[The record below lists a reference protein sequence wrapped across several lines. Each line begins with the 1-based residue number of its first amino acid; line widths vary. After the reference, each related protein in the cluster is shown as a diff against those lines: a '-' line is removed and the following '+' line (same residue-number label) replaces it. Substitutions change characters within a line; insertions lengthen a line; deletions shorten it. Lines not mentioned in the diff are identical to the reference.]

1 MPEMPDDELR
11 NAVHAIV
18 SRLQADVEE
27 QLAQLETRHQ
37 IEREQVR
44 RDAEARTAEVV
55 AQEWSAKLD
64 SARAEVERVRAEA
77 DAALRAEIAE
87 TTVVA
92 ETRLAAETARLLG
105 EAEAAASELTIRLQ
119 QEREQAILD
128 ARARVRDEVRQEME
142 QRAAEAAARLRE
154 EIEEAASQSL
164 ARAKDEHD
172 ASLTRE
178 RQRLE
183 ADFAAERER
192 WTTELDA
199 ERRKTET
206 NASAIVAN
214 TTIVDELRSEI
225 DGLRS
230 ALAAERAAREA
241 AAARVAATES
251 MHEVQLEESA
261 TGVRAEER
269 QARVAMFE
277 QLMTAVRT
285 VSDARSL
292 SDTLNALAAAASTLA
307 PRVSLFILN
316 ERSGTRELQG
326 WRASG
331 FPDPSPAMLKLA
343 ADDGGLL
350 ATAASSRTA
359 ISTSTV
365 SAPEF
370 ASLAPD
376 RAALAVPL
384 TVGGKTVAVLY
395 ADDGAS
401 GEAEAPSSWP
411 EAMQILGAHA
421 SVCLSHITAVRTTQA
436 MRANMKGAATGESV
450 SEEDHSARRYA
461 RLLVS
466 EIKLYNEAAV
476 RAGREKRDLLTRL
489 RPEIER
495 ARRLY
500 EERIPPSIGA
510 RAKYFQEELVHTL
523 ADGDAALLGSAER
536 A

>member
-18 SRLQADVEE
+18 SRLQADVEG
-27 QLAQLETRHQ
+27 QLAQFEKRHQ
-37 IEREQVR
+37 DECEQIR
-44 RDAEARTAEVV
+44 RDVEARTAEVV
-55 AQEWSAKLD
+55 AQEWSAKLE
-64 SARAEVERVRAEA
+64 SARADVDRVRAESESTM
-77 DAALRAEIAE
+77 RAEIAE
-87 TTVVA
+87 TTVAA

-119 QEREQAILD
+119 QEREQAILE
-128 ARARVRDEVRQEME
+128 ASGRARDQVRQEME
-142 QRAAEAAARLRE
+142 QRADEASARLRE
-154 EIEEAASQSL
+154 EIEEAASQAL
-164 ARAKDEHD
+164 ARAKDEHH
-172 ASLTRE
+172 ATLTRE
-178 RQRLE
+178 RQRLAAE
-183 ADFAAERER
+183 FAAERER
-192 WTTELDA
+192 WTSELEA
-199 ERRKTET
+199 ERQKAQV
-206 NASAIVAN
+206 NAASIQSNTAAI
-214 TTIVDELRSEI
+214 DEART
-225 DGLRS
+225 
-230 ALAAERAAREA
+230 ALEAEKARREA
-241 AAARVAATES
+241 AEALLVATES
-251 MHEVQLEESA
+251 RLESQLKDTA
-261 TGVRAEER
+261 TVVRAEER
-269 QARVAMFE
+269 QVRVAMVE
-277 QLMTAVRT
+277 QLMTAVRA

-292 SDTLNALAAAASTLA
+292 SDTLNALSGAAGGLA
-307 PRVSLFILN
+307 PRVVLFILN
-316 ERSGTRELQG
+316 ERSGSRELQG

-331 FPDPSPAMLKLA
+331 FAEPSPAMLRLP

-350 ATAASSRTA
+350 ATAASSRNT

-370 ASLAPD
+370 AALAAD

-436 MRANMKGAATGESV
+436 MRANIKGEARSGESV
-450 SEEDHSARRYA
+450 PEEDHSARRYA

-489 RPEIER
+489 GPEIDR

-510 RAKYFQEELVHTL
+510 RARYFQEELVHTL
-523 ADGDAALLGSAER
+523 ADGDAALLGSAQR

>member
-1 MPEMPDDELR
+1 MPDDELR
-11 NAVHAIV
+11 NAVHGIV

-27 QLAQLETRHQ
+27 QLVQLQKTHQ
-37 IEREQVR
+37 DECERIR
-44 RDAEARTAEVV
+44 REVEARTAEVA
-55 AQEWSAKLD
+55 AQEWSAKLE
-64 SARAEVERVRAEA
+64 SARADLDRVRAES
-77 DAALRAEIAE
+77 DATLRAEVAE
-87 TTVVA
+87 TTVAA

-119 QEREQAILD
+119 QEREQAILE
-128 ARARVRDEVRQEME
+128 ASARVRDEARQELE
-142 QRAAEAAARLRE
+142 QRAAE
-154 EIEEAASQSL
+154 
-164 ARAKDEHD
+164 
-172 ASLTRE
+172 
-178 RQRLE
+178 
-183 ADFAAERER
+183 FAAERER
-192 WTTELDA
+192 WTSDLEA
-199 ERRKTET
+199 ERQKAQADAASIHA
-206 NASAIVAN
+206 NA
-214 TTIVDELRSEI
+214 ELIQAHAQSIE
-225 DGLRS
+225 GLRS
-230 ALAAERAAREA
+230 ALDGEKTARRAAEAQLAAI
-241 AAARVAATES
+241 ES
-251 MHEVQLEESA
+251 RQEIRLAEST

-285 VSDARSL
+285 VSEARSL
-292 SDTLNALAAAASTLA
+292 SDTLNALSGAAGLLA
-307 PRVSLFILN
+307 PRVALFILN
-316 ERSGTRELQG
+316 ERSGAREIQG

-331 FPDPSPAMLKLA
+331 FADPSPAMLKLP

-350 ATAASSRTA
+350 ATAASSRNT

-370 ASLAPD
+370 AALAAD

-395 ADDGAS
+395 ADDGAG
-401 GEAEAPSSWP
+401 GEAEAPASWP
-411 EAMQILGAHA
+411 EAIQIIGAHA

-436 MRANMKGAATGESV
+436 MRANMKGEPRGGESIA
-450 SEEDHSARRYA
+450 EEDHSARRYA

-500 EERIPPSIGA
+500 EERIPPSIGS
-510 RAKYFQEELVHTL
+510 RAKYFQDELVHTL
-523 ADGDAALLGSAER
+523 ADGDAALLGSA
-536 A
+536 